1 MTAILLAAAACAA
14 RRAHLYRVEGDRCL
28 ALIRGEVT
36 AHAHA
41 EAYHRW
47 RYCLRRCHRE
57 HAAAAALWVM
67 PWPLADHLG
76 ESL

>member
-14 RRAHLYRVEGDRCL
+14 RRAHLYRVEGDQHL

-36 AHAHA
+36 AYVH
-41 EAYHRW
+41 EQAYHRW
-47 RYCLRRCHRE
+47 RYCLRRSHRE
-57 HAAAAALWVM
+57 LAAAAALWGT